1 MTAHPNMAAK
11 DVTVTDA
18 CAARVTKIVEKEAE
32 NKALRIS
39 VEGGGCSGFSYK
51 FDLDAAAGDDDT
63 LLERDGAKVAVD
75 SASLPFLADCTI
87 DFTDDL
93 IGATFKIENP
103 NATAACGCGVSF
115 SI

>member
-1 MTAHPNMAAK
+1 MTAPQIELTARAAK
-11 DVTVTDA
+11 RINA
-18 CAARVTKIVEKEAE
+18 ILASEKAGVM
-32 NKALRIS
+32 RIS

-51 FDLDAAAGDDDT
+51 FDLDQTPTDDDT
-63 LLERDGAKVAVD
+63 VLELDGAKVAID

-87 DFTDDL
+87 DFADDL

-103 NATAACGCGVSF
+103 HATAACGCGVSF

>member
-1 MTAHPNMAAK
+1 MATPQIELTERAAK
-11 DVTVTDA
+11 RIHA
-18 CAARVTKIVEKEAE
+18 ILESEKAGV
-32 NKALRIS
+32 LRIS

-51 FDLDAAAGDDDT
+51 FDLDEAAADEDT
-63 LLERDGAKVAVD
+63 LLERDGAKVAID
-75 SASLPFLADCTI
+75 PASLPFLADCTI
-87 DFTDDL
+87 DFSDDL

>member
-1 MTAHPNMAAK
+1 MTTPK
-11 DVTVTDA
+11 IELTER
-18 CAARVTKIVEKEAE
+18 AARRINAILESEKAGV
-32 NKALRIS
+32 LRIS

>member
-1 MTAHPNMAAK
+1 MTAPQIELTARAAK
-11 DVTVTDA
+11 RINA
-18 CAARVTKIVEKEAE
+18 ILESEKAGVM
-32 NKALRIS
+32 RIS

-51 FDLDAAAGDDDT
+51 FDLDQAASDDDT
-63 LLERDGAKVAVD
+63 VLELDGAKVAID

-87 DFTDDL
+87 DFADDL

-103 NATAACGCGVSF
+103 HATAACGCGVSF

>member
-1 MTAHPNMAAK
+1 MTAPQIELTARAAK
-11 DVTVTDA
+11 RINA
-18 CAARVTKIVEKEAE
+18 ILESEKAGIM
-32 NKALRIS
+32 RIS

-51 FDLDAAAGDDDT
+51 FDLDQAASDDDT
-63 LLERDGAKVAVD
+63 VLELDGAKVAID

-87 DFTDDL
+87 DFADDL

-103 NATAACGCGVSF
+103 HATAACGCGVSF